1 MHHIYTTPAFVVHST
16 ANGEAGK
23 SLLLFT
29 RDFGM
34 LWATAQGVR
43 LSNSKLR
50 YHLQDYSFANV
61 SLVRGKEMWR
71 VTGAVEGDKKR
82 TPTPLFVRVLQVLKR
97 MLTGEEKNEKLFE
110 IVETLYK
117 LPFAEEEAE
126 IVECIMMLRLLHSLG
141 YISKNNLLERFLISN
156 DFTKEL
162 IEEMK
167 KIKVIAVKEINNALI
182 ESQL

>member
-1 MHHIYTTPAFVVHST
+1 MHHIYTTPAFVIHST

-43 LSNSKLR
+43 LSSSKLR
-50 YHLQDYSFANV
+50 YHLQDYAFVNV

-71 VTGAVEGDKKR
+71 LTGAVEGDRKR

-110 IVETLYK
+110 IVEALYN

-126 IVECIMMLRLLHSLG
+126 IVECIIMLRLLHSLG
-141 YISKNNLLERFLISN
+141 YISKSNLLEIFLLNN
-156 DFTKEL
+156 DFTKEV
-162 IEEMK
+162 IGEMR
-167 KIKVIAVKEINNALI
+167 KIKTIAIKEINNALK
-182 ESQL
+182 ESHL